1 MTVKVSKPAINVREE
16 LADLRKPTGVAGEAM
31 LRAETPQEQF
41 NLIGAGRRR
50 LNINGGMSVWQRG
63 TSATDI
69 TSGDYLA
76 DRWSVEKQSTYVN
89 AMDVDRSTDAPS
101 NFPYSLQVTIPT
113 GNTLVSQSY
122 AFYVYK
128 FESQDLAHL
137 GWGGSDPKPLT
148 VSFWIKASAAG
159 QYALN
164 MYAADSGTARINT
177 IPYTIDAAGV
187 WEKKTITFSADDSGA
202 FTVGST
208 GTGLWL
214 QFWLMAGSNY
224 TGGGYTNGWVNYS
237 GNTTKYAGE
246 MSADPLASSSGY
258 VRITGVQVE
267 SGKVA
272 TPFEY
277 RSYGEELALCQRYY
291 QYGQTRGGI
300 PMYDTYGFYP
310 PTHFNTSMRS
320 NPTVSVTATEFRP
333 TGSGGQTPA
342 YISSQNQL
350 PDGFGVIVQASS
362 SYQDQNGYGA
372 YSWTA
377 DAEL

>member
-1 MTVKVSKPAINVREE
+1 MTVNVSKPAINVREKLAE
-16 LADLRKPTGVAGEAM
+16 LDKPTGIAGEAM

-41 NLIGAGRRR
+41 NLIGAGRRN
-50 LNINGGMSVWQRG
+50 LIINGAMQVAQRG
-63 TSATDI
+63 TSQTTSAYGSVDRWYIYSSGGTFTQQTSSPPEGFSHYLTCTSATGSVIVSQAIELPATGSAGVFYNGQTITISYYAKSTSAGDALHNPISFRNGI
-69 TSGDYLA
+69 TSIA
-76 DRWSVEKQSTYVN
+76 DLVSVESDSSDTNVLTTSWARYSKTYTIGVN
-89 AMDVDRSTDAPS
+89 PNSNNTCLVIQPRTSGAPS
-101 NFPYSLQVTIPT
+101 GDIS
-113 GNTLVSQSY
+113 
-122 AFYVYK
+122 
-128 FESQDLAHL
+128 
-137 GWGGSDPKPLT
+137 
-148 VSFWIKASAAG
+148 
-159 QYALN
+159 
-164 MYAADSGTARINT
+164 
-177 IPYTIDAAGV
+177 
-187 WEKKTITFSADDSGA
+187 
-202 FTVGST
+202 
-208 GTGLWL
+208 
-214 QFWLMAGSNY
+214 
-224 TGGGYTNGWVNYS
+224 
-237 GNTTKYAGE
+237 
-246 MSADPLASSSGY
+246 
-258 VRITGVQVE
+258 ITGIQLE
-267 SGKVA
+267 LGKVA
-272 TPFEY
+272 TPFEH